1 MVMATSTGS
10 INRFHRVF
18 KNPRYPLGILF
29 SLFLLSSCV
38 WNDPE
43 SVPGYLPVNDSDYP
57 YAGLPRLVIEIEDFA
72 QIRDCETEIPAKLQI
87 YGKDSPESD
96 VLDLTIRG
104 RGNSSF
110 TGMPKPSYKIEFDK
124 KQELFGMPK
133 DKDWALIANSA
144 DKTLLKNFITYKLAG
159 WLGDEYTPRSTFVE
173 LYLNRQYQGVYQLTE
188 TVKVG
193 KNRVNIPKQ
202 ENSFLLERGPTERGG
217 EHFTVTEQ
225 GTTFGIKYPKNPSYT
240 DKQAIKKV
248 LSQFENIL
256 SSDNLE
262 HQIFDLFDLEDYLRY
277 YWIQELAKNLDG
289 AFRRSIF
296 LTWHEGAKIQMGPV
310 WDFDV
315 AYGNWTVDTLRTPT
329 DWYVRPSGWNGLI
342 FKHDEHWKA
351 AVEYWHS
358 HRDFFKTLPDSIRK
372 YAQEL
377 ESATANEFKRWP
389 VLENTENWTY
399 KEAYD
404 SYDEA
409 IDSLNSWIEQR
420 IKWID
425 GNL

>member
-1 MVMATSTGS
+1 MDTATSTGS
-10 INRFHRVF
+10 INNFHKVF
-18 KNPRYPLGILF
+18 KNPRFSLGILF

-43 SVPGYLPVNDSDYP
+43 STPDYLPVDDSDYP
-57 YAGLPRLVIEIEDFA
+57 YAELPRFVIETEDFA
-72 QIRDCETEIPAKLQI
+72 QIRDRETEIPAKLQI

-96 VLDLTIRG
+96 VLELTIRG

-144 DKTLLKNFITYKLAG
+144 DKTLLKNFITYKIAG
-159 WLGDEYTPRSTFVE
+159 WLGDDYTPRSTFVE

-193 KNRVNIPKQ
+193 KNRVDIPKQ
-202 ENSFLLERGPTERGG
+202 GHSFLLEKGPTERGG
-217 EHFTVTEQ
+217 EEFVVTKK
-225 GTTFGIKYPKNPSYT
+225 GTKFGIKYPKNPEDSSIR
-240 DKQAIKKV
+240 AMERA
-248 LSQFENIL
+248 LNRFEDFL
-256 SSDNLE
+256 ADGTQ
-262 HQIFDLFDLEDYLRY
+262 HQISEFLDFEDYLRY

-296 LTWHEGAKIQMGPV
+296 LTWHEGGKIQMGPV

-315 AYGNWTVDTLRTPT
+315 AYGNWTADTLQTPT
-329 DWYVRPSGWNGLI
+329 DWYVRPSGWNGFI
-342 FKHDEHWKA
+342 FKQDKHWQE
-351 AVEYWHS
+351 AVKYWES

-377 ESATANEFKRWP
+377 KPATKNEFKRWP
-389 VLENTENWTY
+389 VLGNTENWTY
-399 KEAYD
+399 KEPYEN
-404 SYDEA
+404 YDEA
-409 IDSLNSWIEQR
+409 IDSLNSWINQR
-420 IKWID
+420 IEWID
-425 GNL
+425 GHL